1 MFTTGSKLFLG
12 GTVLSFA
19 GALVFGLSTGGPTG
33 MLGTIGL
40 VSVGVVF
47 AFLAGIN
54 FYTRD
59 CNVPP
64 MDEAAVAQSAAGR
77 GPAGRSLWPLVSA
90 VAVAGLAVG
99 AVSKPVVFILSVVVL
114 IAAIVEW
121 MVETWAKRASGD
133 AAFNDGLRKRVL
145 HPLEFPV
152 LSSLVLCAVLYG
164 FSRLMLT
171 ISKDAGRWAFIL
183 LGAIVGAAGFVIAA
197 RRGMSKTTIGGISA
211 VGLLAILGVGVASAV
226 SGQRTIEEHAHISAA
241 VCLGQAPE
249 SEIEEVDHKASQ
261 SVSAKSNVIANVV
274 LTEDNRLVAFN
285 NGIPNVEYH
294 EIYVPRSNVVHVLF
308 TNRTDA
314 ARRLTVHLGT
324 YKASD
329 GTEGSEQADCTTAI
343 ERDGKAF
350 LTFRIDKSQAAS
362 TTPFRLTVPEVEEQ
376 EIKVVVP

>member
-12 GTVLSFA
+12 GTVLSFV
-19 GALVFGLSTGGPTG
+19 GALLFGMSNGGPTG
-33 MLGTIGL
+33 LLGTIGL

-54 FYTRD
+54 IYVRD

-64 MDEAAVAQSAAGR
+64 MDEAAVSQSAAGR
-77 GPAGRSLWPLVSA
+77 GPVGRSLWPLVSA
-90 VAVAGLAVG
+90 VSVAGLAVG
-99 AVSKPVVFILSVVVL
+99 AVSKPVVFKVAVVVL

-121 MVETWAKRASGD
+121 MVETWAQRASGD
-133 AAFNDGLRKRVL
+133 AAFNDGLRKRL
-145 HPLEFPV
+145 MHPLEFPV
-152 LSSLVLCAVLYG
+152 LATVVLGAMLYG

-183 LGAIVGAAGFVIAA
+183 LGAVIVVVGFMIAA
-197 RRGMSKTTIGGISA
+197 RRGLSKTTIGGISA
-211 VGLLAILGVGVASAV
+211 VGLLAMLGVGVASAV

-261 SVSAKSNVIANVV
+261 SVSAKSNVVANVV
-274 LTEDNRLVAFN
+274 LTDDNRLVAFN
-285 NGIPNVEYH
+285 TAIPNVEYH
-294 EIYVPRSNVVHVLF
+294 EIYVPRSTDVHVLF
-308 TNRTDA
+308 TNRTEE

-324 YKASD
+324 FKATD
-329 GTEGSEQADCTTAI
+329 GTEGTEQADCTTTI
-343 ERDGKAF
+343 EKGGKAF
-350 LTFRIDKSQAAS
+350 LSFRISKSQAAS
-362 TTPFRLTVPEVEEQ
+362 TTPYRLTVPEVEEQ

>member
-12 GTVLSFA
+12 GTVLSFV
-19 GALVFGLSTGGPTG
+19 GALLFGMSNGGPTG

-54 FYTRD
+54 IYVRD

-77 GPAGRSLWPLVSA
+77 GPVGRSLWPLVSA
-90 VAVAGLAVG
+90 VSVAGLAVG
-99 AVSKPVVFILSVVVL
+99 AVSKPVVFKVAVVVL

-121 MVETWAKRASGD
+121 MVETWAQRASGD
-133 AAFNDGLRKRVL
+133 AAFNDGLRKRL
-145 HPLEFPV
+145 MHPLEFPV
-152 LSSLVLCAVLYG
+152 LATVVLGAILYG

-183 LGAIVGAAGFVIAA
+183 IGAVIVVVGFVIAA
-197 RRGMSKTTIGGISA
+197 RRGLSKATIGGISA
-211 VGLLAILGVGVASAV
+211 VGLLALLGVGVASAV

-249 SEIEEVDHKASQ
+249 SEIEEIDHKASQ

-274 LTEDNRLVAFN
+274 LTDDNRLVAFN
-285 NGIPNVEYH
+285 TAIPNVEYH
-294 EIYVPRSNVVHVLF
+294 EIYVPRSTDVHVLF
-308 TNRTDA
+308 TNRTEE

-324 YKASD
+324 FKATD
-329 GTEGSEQADCTTAI
+329 GTEGTEQADCTTTI
-343 ERDGKAF
+343 EKGGKAF
-350 LTFRIDKSQAAS
+350 LTFRISKSQAAS
-362 TTPFRLTVPEVEEQ
+362 TTPYRLTVPEVEEQ